1 MTFVNTQPKCGWKS
15 GLITALMV
23 SASLLAF
30 STGAHAQQNNSELAT
45 QYDEKIDITKLES
58 GRLESIDWRNL
69 KLVIDGREE
78 SFNDD
83 ILRVYHNDNEVTLI
97 DLQPNT
103 IIRYQRSGNNGV
115 VVRIWTTGQG
125 SIVDS

>member
-1 MTFVNTQPKCGWKS
+1 MKFVNTQPKRGWKS
-15 GLITALMV
+15 GLITALIV
-23 SASLLAF
+23 SASFVF
-30 STGAHAQQNNSELAT
+30 SMGAYAQQNNNELAT
-45 QYDEKIDITKLES
+45 QYEEKIDFTKLES

-97 DLQPNT
+97 DLQPNSE
-103 IIRYQRSGNNGV
+103 IRYQRSGNNGV